1 MSIGGNGYL
10 CHAPR
15 DARSFNSTS
24 CVYITA
30 LQFRHVMLSLRKDIQ
45 TSLNSIFDIQEPE
58 NRTLLYA
65 VEERYSKSL

>member
-1 MSIGGNGYL
+1 
-10 CHAPR
+10 
-15 DARSFNSTS
+15 
-24 CVYITA
+24 
-30 LQFRHVMLSLRKDIQ
+30 MLSLRKDIQ